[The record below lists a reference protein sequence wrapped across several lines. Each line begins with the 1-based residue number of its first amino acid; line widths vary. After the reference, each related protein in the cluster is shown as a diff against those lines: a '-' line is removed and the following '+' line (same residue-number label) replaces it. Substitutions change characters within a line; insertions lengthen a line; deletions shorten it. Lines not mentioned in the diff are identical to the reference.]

1 MLHQSS
7 SQLPSQSIHETS
19 AKKEHGDRGSLWKL
33 LPCLILVVLPWIN
46 NKRSEWQL
54 LSAKDELGTMMK
66 EQKTLFRELDKTTGT
81 LRDLGRDSER
91 LDLENDKMFRLL
103 QKNGATADLENEQY
117 AQIEQVEDAMLK
129 RIDDLEKHIQENS
142 AKAVVEA
149 FGIGPHRVI
158 VVVKDQAGVS
168 SKFVIELA
176 LLLEMPHAIHHFLQM
191 VDLELWD
198 GLSLV
203 HGTDSDSVL
212 ATPITLDSH
221 EWERKRFVDANL
233 THMAFSEFSETYPP
247 PDHHKYSVAFV
258 GRPGGPEFYFN
269 LEDDP
274 EFHGHESVFGIVSEG
289 RDVIDKFF
297 SQKDKKRKKSVDI
310 LTIESMRLSS

>member
-1 MLHQSS
+1 
-7 SQLPSQSIHETS
+7 
-19 AKKEHGDRGSLWKL
+19 
-33 LPCLILVVLPWIN
+33 
-46 NKRSEWQL
+46 
-54 LSAKDELGTMMK
+54 MK

-91 LDLENDKMFRLL
+91 LDHENDKMFRVL
-103 QKNGATADLENEQY
+103 QKKGATADLENDQY

-142 AKAVVEA
+142 AKAVVET
-149 FGIGPHRVI
+149 FGIGPHRVT

-168 SKFVIELA
+168 SKFVIELGM
-176 LLLEMPHAIHHFLQM
+176 LLDMPHAIHHFLQM

-203 HGTDSDSVL
+203 HGTDSNSVM
-212 ATPITLDSH
+212 ATPMALDGH
-221 EWERKRFVDANL
+221 EWERKRFVNANL
-233 THMAFSEFSETYPP
+233 TRMAFPEFSETYPP

-258 GRPGGPEFYFN
+258 GRPGGPEFYIN
-269 LEDDP
+269 LEDNPQVHD
-274 EFHGHESVFGIVSEG
+274 HESVFGIVSEG

-297 SQKDKKRKKSVDI
+297 SQKEKERKNHVDI
-310 LTIESMRLSS
+310 LTIESIRLSS